1 MPSRRRLLVLPILL
15 AIVAVPLSSSFAAD
29 VVEMK
34 NGDRISGQ
42 LIGVSN
48 KRISI
53 GTSYAGILLVKQDE
67 VASIESESEFT
78 RIARDGSRIQGKLTS
93 DLNVEQ
99 LMIVRK
105 DHQLDLGNVRDWT
118 KRIDLSAHSSAG
130 NADVRSYVVRGESK
144 LTRPKT
150 EQNFTVLFEQEVTD
164 NQINK
169 DKLDAKYSLRLLR
182 ENGWFGTT
190 NLDYLEDTPKEVKNR
205 TVLGIGGGR
214 KIWDHSQGSLAMEAA
229 ASGVYESRTRD
240 SITSP
245 AVRIGAEYK
254 KVFFGGRVEAF
265 HTDRF
270 LWIAD
275 DSKGVIDS
283 SNGVRLNLSG
293 QLNLS
298 FRTDVSY
305 ETQPQIDVSTT
316 DVTYEFGMGMYF

>member
-1 MPSRRRLLVLPILL
+1 MLNRRWLLVLTCVFS
-15 AIVAVPLSSSFAAD
+15 IVVLQDSSSFAAD
-29 VVEMK
+29 VLEMK

-48 KRISI
+48 KRVSI
-53 GTSYAGILLVKQDE
+53 ETPYAGILLVKQDE

-78 RIARDGSRIQGKLTS
+78 RIDSDGSRIQGKLTR
-93 DLNVEQ
+93 DLSVDQ

-105 DHQLDLGNVRDWT
+105 DNQLDIGNVRDWI

-130 NADVRSYVVRGESK
+130 NADVRSYVLRGESK

-150 EQNFTVLFEQEVTD
+150 EQNFTVLFEQEVTND
-164 NQINK
+164 QTNK
-169 DKLDAKYSLRLLR
+169 DKLDAKYSVRFLR

-229 ASGVYESRTRD
+229 ASGVYELRTRD

-254 KVFFGGRVEAF
+254 KVLFGGRVEAF

-270 LWIAD
+270 LWISD

-283 SNGVRLNLSG
+283 SNGLRLNLSG
-293 QLNLS
+293 QFNLS